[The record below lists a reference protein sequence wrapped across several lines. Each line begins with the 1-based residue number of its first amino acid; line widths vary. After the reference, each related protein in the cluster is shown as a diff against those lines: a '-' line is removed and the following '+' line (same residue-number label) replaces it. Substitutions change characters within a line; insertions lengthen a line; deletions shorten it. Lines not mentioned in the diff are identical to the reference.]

1 MNLSLLW
8 PPYLPPQAQTSQTI
22 LSDAAA
28 RDLGIAKIVAAIA
41 PERPHQPFC
50 QAILRQLSTDPAVI
64 HYRQAVL
71 ADLLAHP
78 PLAAQLTDLLP
89 QIDELASFH
98 TDPFFPEKTVLHE
111 VSWRLGEL
119 ESMVACVTS
128 LGRMFRAAGDKL
140 QAEGWRQLRHA
151 AAQMEQNE
159 SFQQLT
165 RELPGLLAQLR
176 AVGSVTI
183 GVNLDRLLRPVEATL
198 VSINAEKFKASNLL
212 QKLLGRAPDGW
223 QGLTDIH
230 SAINRNAPVNPRSSD
245 ERHAATNPLLI
256 PLFRDLAEILDRT
269 CRPIAHALEQYTR
282 LNGLFLTGLRH
293 ELHFYL
299 GAAHLSRHLQTLGL
313 PLCRPEIAPIEE
325 RCCQVEES
333 YNFNLALHW
342 LDEKDVGGRIVRNQV
357 GFGDR
362 GRVFILTGP
371 NQGGKTTYLQA
382 VGLTF
387 VLAQAGLLVP
397 GTSARISPVD
407 GIYTHYPVEEAL
419 EKGTGRLGDE
429 AKRLSELFG
438 QATHHSLIL
447 LNETFATTSA
457 GESLYLAQDVV
468 RILRQMGVRAIY
480 ATHLH
485 DLAAATDELNT
496 TTPGDGQ
503 IVSLVASPI
512 AAGSDGGHR
521 SYTIQPGP
529 PLGRSYAQEIAT
541 RYGVSLEQLTHLL
554 QKRGVLPSGDQ
565 GM

>member
-1 MNLSLLW
+1 MTLSLLW
-8 PPYLPPQAQTSQTI
+8 PPHLPAQAQTNQTI

-41 PERPHQPFC
+41 PERQHQPFC
-50 QAILRQLSTDPAVI
+50 TSILRQLHTDPTVI

-71 ADLLAHP
+71 TDLLAHH
-78 PLAAQLTDLLP
+78 PLAEQLANLLP
-89 QIDELASFH
+89 QIDELASFR

-119 ESMVACVTS
+119 ESLVTCVTS
-128 LGRMFRAAGDKL
+128 LGRMFRAVGDRL
-140 QAEGWRQLRHA
+140 QAEGWRQLRDA
-151 AAQMEQNE
+151 AAQMEQND
-159 SFQQLT
+159 SFRQLT
-165 RELPGLLAQLR
+165 QELPNLLTQLR

-183 GVNLDRLLRPVEATL
+183 GVNLDNLLRPVEATL
-198 VSINAEKFKASNLL
+198 VAINTEKFRSSGLL
-212 QKLLGRAPDGW
+212 QKLLGRTNDSW
-223 QGLTDIH
+223 QGLTELH
-230 SAINRNAPVNPRSSD
+230 TAINRDAPLNPTTSD
-245 ERHAATNPLLI
+245 QRHAAANPILI
-256 PLFRDLAEILDRT
+256 PLFRDLADILDKT
-269 CRPIAHALEQYTR
+269 CKPIARALEQYTR
-282 LNGLFLTGLRH
+282 LNGQFLTGLRH

-299 GAAHLSRHLQTLGL
+299 GAAALYRRFQSLNL
-313 PLCRPEIAPIEE
+313 PLCQPEIAPMDEHMC
-325 RCCQVEES
+325 RVEAG

-342 LDEKDVGGRIVRNQV
+342 LADQGVARRIVRNEV
-357 GFGDR
+357 EFGDR

-397 GTSARISPVD
+397 GTAARISPVD

-429 AKRLSELFG
+429 AKRLSELFA
-438 QATHHSLIL
+438 QATRHSLIL

-485 DLAAATDELNT
+485 ELAAATDELNA
-496 TTPGDGQ
+496 TTPGNGQ

-512 AAGSDGGHR
+512 AVGSDGTHR

-541 RYGVSLEQLTHLL
+541 RYGVSLEQLTSLL
-554 QKRGVLPSGDQ
+554 QGRGILPSGN
-565 GM
+565 

>member
-1 MNLSLLW
+1 MTLSLLW
-8 PPYLPPQAQTSQTI
+8 PPHLSPQAQTTQMS

-28 RDLGIAKIVAAIA
+28 RDLGLDKIVAAIA
-41 PERPHQPFC
+41 PERQYQPFC
-50 QAILRQLSTDPAVI
+50 TAILRQLNTNREVI
-64 HYRQAVL
+64 QYRQAVL
-71 ADLLAHP
+71 ADLMAHP
-78 PLAAQLTDLLP
+78 RLMEQLADLLP
-89 QIDELASFH
+89 QIDDLASFR

-119 ESMVACVTS
+119 ESMVTCVTS
-128 LGRMFRAAGDKL
+128 LGRMFRGVGEGL
-140 QAEGWRQLRHA
+140 RAEGWRQLRDA
-151 AAQMEQNE
+151 AAQMEQNDT
-159 SFQQLT
+159 FRQLAQ
-165 RELPGLLAQLR
+165 ELPGLLEQLR
-176 AVGSVTI
+176 AVGSITI
-183 GVNLDRLLRPVEATL
+183 GVNLDNLLRPVEATL
-198 VSINAEKFKASNLL
+198 IAINTEKFRSSGFL
-212 QKLLGRAPDGW
+212 QKLLGRSNDVW
-223 QGLTDIH
+223 QGLTELH
-230 SAINRNAPVNPRSSD
+230 TATNRDAPMNPVTSD
-245 ERHAATNPLLI
+245 QRHAAANPLLI
-256 PLFRDLAEILDRT
+256 PLFRDLADILDKT
-269 CRPIAHALEQYTR
+269 CKPIAKALEQYTR
-282 LNGLFLTGLRH
+282 LNGQFLTSLRH

-299 GAAHLSRHLQTLGL
+299 GAAALHRRFQVLGL
-313 PLCRPEIAPIEE
+313 PLCQPEVDPVED
-325 RCCQVEES
+325 RSCQVEAG

-342 LDEKDVGGRIVRNQV
+342 LADQGVARRIVRNGV
-357 GFGDR
+357 GFGER

-429 AKRLSELFG
+429 AKRLNELFG
-438 QATHHSLIL
+438 QATRYSLIL

-457 GESLYLAQDVV
+457 GESFYLAQDVV

-512 AAGSDGGHR
+512 TTDGDGNHR

-529 PLGRSYAQEIAT
+529 PLGRSYAREIAT
-541 RYGVSLEQLTHLL
+541 RYGVSYEQLTGLL
-554 QKRGVLPSGDQ
+554 QKRGQLPDPKV
-565 GM
+565 